1 MNMTR
6 TVTVRNR
13 SEVSNMPPLGAS
25 EFSKQSMLSMAGPK
39 FYVAGLGKQASA
51 KANRWSKSKG
61 DF

>member
-13 SEVSNMPPLGAS
+13 SEVSNMPPWALLN
-25 EFSKQSMLSMAGPK
+25 FQKQSMLSMAGLK